1 MARLGVGMDVGAT
14 SVRVAQVERRGGT
27 LRLTGA
33 LRLARPEAAPEAP
46 EGDLEA
52 ETALALGEAV
62 AAAGI
67 PSAGA
72 LLSISGKDV
81 ILRYTQ
87 VPPVPDWRLKM
98 LMDFEI
104 GELSGR
110 AGGEVA
116 SDYRVLEVPP
126 DAAGNRTVLVG
137 LAKVELLASRLA
149 SLSAARV
156 AAADACP
163 SSLGLF
169 HAFLAVG
176 PPPAGETTMLLDIG
190 ARNTE
195 IAIQKDGALLFARNL
210 SAGGNLFTQAVAD
223 ALRLK
228 FAEAEQV
235 KVREGNVAPMRAMRA
250 ANPRAEAILSGIAA
264 AAAQYTSMIQSSL
277 MFARAQTRLA
287 DLAPTRVLLS
297 GGGSRLRGLDE
308 FLAGSL
314 KTKVEP
320 FEPIPAVQPDLGDPE
335 AEARIQGLS
344 REMAVA
350 VGLARAALGE
360 PGVRLTLVPPRVARR
375 REFVRRKLFLWLSG
389 AAGVL
394 VFATGFAG
402 AMGERGAISS
412 VHRDSKTRVAEAR
425 ALRGEIEDIAAR
437 MAEVREA
444 RRRLEAEVA
453 PGLAFVKLLAGL
465 QAAAPPSL
473 FLENVHLRPLDEA
486 TIGSGAVVR
495 VEGKIGESDEDAAQ
509 LLVRFQEKVA
519 ALPVVARCERK
530 KEEARGGVRAF
541 ELEITLAGPGPAAS
555 GGNP

>member
-1 MARLGVGMDVGAT
+1 MSRAGVGIDIGAT
-14 SVRVAQVERRGGT
+14 SVKVAQVERRGGG
-27 LRLTGA
+27 LALTGA
-33 LRLARPEAAPEAP
+33 LRLARPEAAPEAS
-46 EGDLEA
+46 EADLEP
-52 ETALALGEAV
+52 ETAAALGEAV

-116 SDYRVLEVPP
+116 SDYRVLDVPP

-137 LAKVELLASRLA
+137 LAKVDLLSSRLA
-149 SLSAARV
+149 SLSAAKV

-169 HAFLAVG
+169 HAFLAAG
-176 PPPAGETTMLLDIG
+176 APPAGETTMLLDIG

-195 IAIQKDGALLFARNL
+195 IVIQKDGALLFARNL
-210 SAGGNLFTQAVAD
+210 SAGGNIFTQAVAD
-223 ALRLK
+223 ALRVK
-228 FAEAEQV
+228 FGEAEQV

-250 ANPRAEAILSGIAA
+250 ANPRAEAVLSGIAA
-264 AAAQYTSMIQSSL
+264 AAAQYASMLQSSL

-287 DLAPTRVLLS
+287 DLAPTRVLLG
-297 GGGSRLRGLDE
+297 GGGSRLKGLDE

-314 KTKVEP
+314 KAKVEP
-320 FEPIPAVQPDLGDPE
+320 FAPIPAVEPDLGDPE
-335 AEARIQGLS
+335 AEERIRGLS

-360 PGVRLTLVPPRVARR
+360 PGVRLTLIPPRVARR
-375 REFVRRKLFLWLSG
+375 REFIRRKLFLWLSG
-389 AAGVL
+389 AAAVL
-394 VFATGFAG
+394 VFASGLAG
-402 AMGERGAISS
+402 AMRDRGAIAA
-412 VHRDSKTRVAEAR
+412 VHGHARAQVAEATG
-425 ALRGEIEDIAAR
+425 LRREIEETASR
-437 MAEVREA
+437 MAEVRET

-453 PGLAFVKLLAGL
+453 PGLAFARLLAGL
-465 QAAAPPSL
+465 QAASPPSL

-486 TIGSGAVVR
+486 TIGSGALVR
-495 VEGKIGESDEDAAQ
+495 VEGKIGESDEPAAE
-509 LLVRFQEKVA
+509 LLLRFEGKIR
-519 ALPVVARCERK
+519 ALPVVAKAERK
-530 KEEARGGVRAF
+530 KDEARGGVRAF
-541 ELEITLAGPGPAAS
+541 ELEVTLAAPGPAAP
-555 GGNP
+555 GGGP